1 MSRRVSL
8 ADASAIPAGGACQNP
23 PRRRRTPLS
32 ERKLP
37 FYTRGEECFN
47 FVSHVAGGGLAVV
60 MLVLAVIRSAMH
72 GSAWAVVSSAIYGV
86 SLVCVYT
93 ISSVYHGLRPERAK
107 KVLQVLDHCT
117 IYFLILGSYLP
128 ILLCAIRKT
137 SPLAAWLLFGV
148 ILALTALAVTFT
160 AIDLKKYRVLSM
172 ICYIGLGWCIVF
184 AAPVAMKAV
193 PLPGLIWL
201 LAGGLA
207 YTIGAIL
214 YGLGLKIRYMHA
226 IFHLFVI
233 AGSVLQFVCI
243 FFYVI

>member
-1 MSRRVSL
+1 MSR
-8 ADASAIPAGGACQNP
+8 I
-23 PRRRRTPLS
+23 RTPLD

-37 FYTRGEECFN
+37 FYTRGEETFN
-47 FVSHVAGGGLAVV
+47 FVSHVAGGGIAIVLLALAVV
-60 MLVLAVIRSAMH
+60 RACLHRDP
-72 GSAWAVVSSAIYGV
+72 WAITTAAIYGL
-86 SLVCVYT
+86 SLVSVYA

-128 ILLCAIRKT
+128 ILLCAIRKV
-137 SPLAAWLLFGV
+137 SPLTAWILLGV

-160 AIDLKKYRVLSM
+160 AIDLKKFRVLSM

-184 AAPVAMKAV
+184 AAPVALKAI

-207 YTIGAIL
+207 YTVGAVL
-214 YGLGLKIRYMHA
+214 YGLGRTVRYMHA

-243 FFYVI
+243 YFYVI